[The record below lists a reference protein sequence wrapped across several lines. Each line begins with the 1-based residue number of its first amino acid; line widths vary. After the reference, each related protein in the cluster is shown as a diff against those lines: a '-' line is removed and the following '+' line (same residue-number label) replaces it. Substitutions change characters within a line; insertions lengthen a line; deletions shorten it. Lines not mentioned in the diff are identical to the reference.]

1 LRIAIGLDVGTL
13 TIGVA
18 ASDGIGMLA
27 HPWTTLARQGVRK
40 DCDALIAL
48 FAEREVGRIV
58 VGMPYEL
65 DGSEARSARLAR
77 QIGEALATRTGLEV
91 SYVDERFT
99 SVEAERRLIEAG
111 RSRAKR
117 KLTIDQAAAAVI
129 LQSWLD
135 DGGRTALQAAAAGPP
150 RAEVPGRSAAISG
163 DGAAAAKEPGGLGV
177 AGAES
182 GRGRAAQQGD
192 VK

>member
-1 LRIAIGLDVGTL
+1 MRCAMGLDVGTQ

-18 ASDGIGMLA
+18 VSDGIGLLA
-27 HPWTTLARQGVRK
+27 HPMTTVARQGVRK
-40 DCDALIAL
+40 DCEALAAL
-48 FAEREVGRIV
+48 VAERGVSMLI

-77 QIGEALATRTGLEV
+77 QIGDTLAERTGLPLR
-91 SYVDERFT
+91 YVDERFT

-117 KLTIDQAAAAVI
+117 KVTIDQAAAAVI

-135 DGGRTALQAAAAGPP
+135 DGGRAALGAG
-150 RAEVPGRSAAISG
+150 E
-163 DGAAAAKEPGGLGV
+163 GA
-177 AGAES
+177 
-182 GRGRAAQQGD
+182 
-192 VK
+192 